1 MKSGEEVSTPDPRSE
16 YTKRK
21 QARLDVA
28 ERYQRLHIRLGNA
41 RLLTVFAFLVLGWLT
56 FFRGAISPL
65 WLLIPAGIFATLVG
79 VHDRIFRA
87 RDRQRRAAAFYDQ
100 GLARLEDRWT
110 GTGESG
116 DRFLKKD
123 HLYADDLDLFGDG
136 GLFELLSIARTR
148 SGEETLAR
156 WLLTPA
162 PVEVLAQRHA
172 AIDELR
178 PLLSLREDL
187 AVLGEEVR
195 TGLRSEPLA
204 AWSEKPPI
212 LDSPWARIFAVL
224 LVAMT
229 LLALGMSIY
238 TGYAALF
245 FTFLAAEAIFG
256 LYFRTRVER
265 VVRLVELPS
274 HDLALLALVL
284 ARIERE
290 RFTSPLLAELRERLD
305 TKGLKPSQAIAR
317 LHRLMDL
324 LDSRENLF
332 MRIIG
337 PVLLWTTQLA
347 FAIEHWRLVHGRAVR
362 LWLETVG
369 EIEALSSLAS
379 YGWEHPADPF
389 PEFATTG
396 PLFEGDGL
404 GHPLIPEARS
414 VKNDI
419 MLGRGTRLIVVSGSN
434 MSGKS
439 TLLRTVGVNAVLAMA
454 GAPVRARRLRLSAIA
469 VGASIRVTDS
479 LKGGTSRF
487 YAEITRLKRLM
498 ESAAGEMP
506 VLFLLDELLHG
517 TNSHDRRLG
526 AEGVVRGLVRLGAA
540 GLVTTHDLALAH
552 VADTL
557 APQGMNVHFQDHLEN
572 GKISFDYILRSGV
585 VRKSNAL
592 ELMRSVG
599 LDV

>member
-1 MKSGEEVSTPDPRSE
+1 
-16 YTKRK
+16 
-21 QARLDVA
+21 
-28 ERYQRLHIRLGNA
+28 
-41 RLLTVFAFLVLGWLT
+41 
-56 FFRGAISPL
+56 
-65 WLLIPAGIFATLVG
+65 
-79 VHDRIFRA
+79 
-87 RDRQRRAAAFYDQ
+87 
-100 GLARLEDRWT
+100 
-110 GTGESG
+110 
-116 DRFLKKD
+116 
-123 HLYADDLDLFGDG
+123 
-136 GLFELLSIARTR
+136 
-148 SGEETLAR
+148 
-156 WLLTPA
+156 
-162 PVEVLAQRHA
+162 
-172 AIDELR
+172 
-178 PLLSLREDL
+178 
-187 AVLGEEVR
+187 
-195 TGLRSEPLA
+195 
-204 AWSEKPPI
+204 
-212 LDSPWARIFAVL
+212 
-224 LVAMT
+224 
-229 LLALGMSIY
+229 
-238 TGYAALF
+238 
-245 FTFLAAEAIFG
+245 
-256 LYFRTRVER
+256 
-265 VVRLVELPS
+265 
-274 HDLALLALVL
+274 
-284 ARIERE
+284 
-290 RFTSPLLAELRERLD
+290 
-305 TKGLKPSQAIAR
+305 
-317 LHRLMDL
+317 MDL

-379 YGWEHPADPF
+379 YAWERPADPF

-396 PLFEGDGL
+396 PLFESEGL

-487 YAEITRLKRLM
+487 YAEITRLKHLM
-498 ESAAGEMP
+498 ELAAGEMP

-517 TNSHDRRLG
+517 TNSHARRLG

-552 VADTL
+552 VADAL

-592 ELMRSVG
+592 ELMRSIG